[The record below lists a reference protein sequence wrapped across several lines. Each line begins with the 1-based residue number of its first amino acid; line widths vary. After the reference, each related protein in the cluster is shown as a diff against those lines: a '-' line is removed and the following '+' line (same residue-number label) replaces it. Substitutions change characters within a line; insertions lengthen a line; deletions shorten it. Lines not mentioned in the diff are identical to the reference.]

1 MKQSKLVGRRRGANG
16 DARGD
21 IMRAAKQC
29 FAAKGYHRATMREIG
44 SLANVD
50 PSLIVH
56 YFGSKEQLFAESVIT
71 DIPDLNLPN
80 RLAGIPQER
89 WGITLAEIF
98 VEIAGNNEWFKTLI
112 SVLRAAAS
120 EPKAA
125 DMVAGIFRNAI
136 IEKFAVLGL
145 SHTHQRAT
153 LLVSFMIG
161 VAYTGHVVGL
171 DQFITAPP
179 EIRRALIAA
188 FIQPILT
195 APIDEL

>member
-1 MKQSKLVGRRRGANG
+1 MEQRKRVGRRRGANS
-16 DARGD
+16 DARSD
-21 IMRAAKQC
+21 IIRAAKQC
-29 FAAKGYHRATMREIG
+29 FAEKGYDRATMREIG
-44 SLANVD
+44 GLANVD

-56 YFGSKEQLFAESVIT
+56 YFGSKEQLFAESVIS
-71 DIPDLNLPN
+71 DIPELNLPT
-80 RLAGIPQER
+80 RLASIPQER

-125 DMVAGIFRNAI
+125 NMVAGIFRNAI
-136 IEKFAVLGL
+136 IDKFTVLGL
-145 SHTHQRAT
+145 SHTPQRAT
-153 LLVSFMIG
+153 LLVSCMIG
-161 VAYTGHVVGL
+161 MAYTGHVVGL